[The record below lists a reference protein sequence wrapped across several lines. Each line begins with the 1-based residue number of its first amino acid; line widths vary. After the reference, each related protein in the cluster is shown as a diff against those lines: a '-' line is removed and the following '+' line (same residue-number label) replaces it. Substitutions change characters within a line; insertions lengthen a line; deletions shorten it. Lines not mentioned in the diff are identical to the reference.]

1 MAKCIYR
8 RAAKE
13 SKSFKPDR
21 EQQRCQADEGRPRS
35 NLVGRIIGEEMIL
48 FAAAN
53 PGSIC

>member
-35 NLVGRIIGEEMIL
+35 NLVSLIVRGDETL
-48 FAAAN
+48 SF
-53 PGSIC
+53 P